1 MLYILAKV
9 KLIKLKGISF
19 PFWFKSFISIYKNKY
34 SKVKGAKKQ
43 VSGTMSIGI
52 RNVCFLTIFT
62 LVNNTGTYFYSY
74 LYKGFQEEN
83 NTEIADELDWD
94 LEIKNK
100 SKKCLV
106 SGLGRYYEKLLRNL
120 HYFHT
125 VS

>member
-1 MLYILAKV
+1 
-9 KLIKLKGISF
+9 
-19 PFWFKSFISIYKNKY
+19 
-34 SKVKGAKKQ
+34 
-43 VSGTMSIGI
+43 MSIGI

-62 LVNNTGTYFYSY
+62 LVNNTGSYFYSY